1 MLAINFHTTISLHT
15 FSTDAISAGGRN
27 KCARVCFISMHCN
40 GLTMI
45 HDPTMKDIII
55 CANTDEKCQ
64 DALTRSC
71 VIILNIS
78 YLLVNVM

>member
-1 MLAINFHTTISLHT
+1 MKSGPKKFQKVFFVLAINFHTTVSLHT

-55 CANTDEKCQ
+55 CDNC
-64 DALTRSC
+64 
-71 VIILNIS
+71 
-78 YLLVNVM
+78 